1 MYALITGAS
10 SGIGREMARE
20 LARRNYDLIIV
31 ARRKDRLI
39 ELKNELE
46 GKYGNNIIVMDSDL
60 SKPEHCVSLYKACK
74 DYPIRIVINN
84 AGFGKAGAFTDLSLE
99 DELSMIQTNVSAVML
114 LTKLFA
120 RHMKQGRILNV
131 SSIAAFYPTPMMST
145 YGASKSY
152 VLSLSRSVNY
162 EMKKLHKNVR
172 VSVLCPGPVQTEFN
186 SVAGADMDLASIS
199 AKTCAK
205 VAISGLLKGQEVI
218 VPGLQ
223 TKLMRYLSKIAPDF
237 ISLPLEYHI
246 QSKKLSR

>member
-20 LARRNYDLIIV
+20 LARRDYDLIVV
-31 ARRKDRLI
+31 ARRKDRLLA
-39 ELKNELE
+39 LKEELE
-46 GKYGNNIIVMDSDL
+46 GKYGIDVQVMESDL
-60 SKPEHCVSLYKACK
+60 SKPEHCVRLYKDCK
-74 DYPIRIVINN
+74 GYPINLVINN
-84 AGFGKAGAFTDLSLE
+84 AGFGKAGTFTDLSLE
-99 DELSMIQTNVSAVML
+99 DELAMIQTNVSAVMT

-162 EMKKLHKNVR
+162 EMKKKKKNVR
-172 VSVLCPGPVQTEFN
+172 VSVLCPGPVETEFN
-186 SVAGADMDLASIS
+186 AVAGADMDLASIS

-205 VAISGLLKGQEVI
+205 IAISGLLKGKEVI
-218 VPGLQ
+218 VPGFQ
-223 TKLMRYLSKIAPDF
+223 TKLMWYLSKLAPES
-237 ISLPLEYHI
+237 ISLPIEYYI